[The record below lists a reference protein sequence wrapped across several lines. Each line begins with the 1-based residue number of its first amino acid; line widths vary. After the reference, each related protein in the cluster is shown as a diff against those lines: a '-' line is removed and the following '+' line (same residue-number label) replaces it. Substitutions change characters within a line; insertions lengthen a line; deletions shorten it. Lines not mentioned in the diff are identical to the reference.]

1 MTAAAWIVAL
11 LTAYPHLAHR
21 ACIVARASQIAAD
34 ADSAAARYG
43 VPVGVL
49 LAVAVLESHLGCAP
63 RSGGCWGAPVSRTRR
78 QTAGRADHAASA
90 LALGMRRC
98 GSWPGAVSHF
108 RWGTCS
114 RRAHVGYG
122 PEDVWR
128 VVARVGDT
136 LAAVE
141 ARRAGVSL

>member
-11 LTAYPHLAHR
+11 LAAYPHLAHR
-21 ACIVARASQIAAD
+21 PCVVARASQIAA
-34 ADSAAARYG
+34 ARFG

-90 LALGMRRC
+90 LALGFRRC

-108 RWGTCS
+108 RWGRCA
-114 RRAHVGYG
+114 RGAHAGYG
-122 PEDVWR
+122 PDDVWR
-128 VVARVGDT
+128 VRTRVEGA
-136 LAAVE
+136 L
-141 ARRAGVSL
+141 